1 MKDQMT
7 FKRYEIKY
15 MLTEEQ
21 HKTIL
26 KELNKYMKEDTHG
39 HSTIQSLYFD
49 TPDFLLIRRS
59 IDKPAYKEKL
69 RLRSYG
75 VAKKDSK
82 VFLELKKKYDKVVY
96 KRRISLK
103 EDEAVNFFKPDEKGE
118 MIDSIVDSQIKKEIA
133 YARDLYAT
141 LAPRVLLSYERDAFY
156 GKDDDSFRVTFDSN
170 VLWRDKDVN
179 LHSGI
184 YGHEI
189 LPKGY
194 VLMEVKTS
202 GGIPLWM
209 TKVLSENK
217 IYKTSFS
224 KYGAAYK
231 TILAQSGKLRRV
243 AMSLNYKTKGAYSY
257 A

>member
-7 FKRYEIKY
+7 FKRYEMKY
-15 MLTEEQ
+15 MLTKEQ
-21 HKTIL
+21 YEAIRA
-26 KELNKYMKEDTHG
+26 ELDKHMIEDEHG
-39 HSTIQSLYFD
+39 HSTIQSLYYD

-59 IDKPAYKEKL
+59 IDKPSYKEKL

-75 VAKKDSK
+75 VAKEDTR
-82 VFLELKKKYDKVVY
+82 VFLELKKKYDHVVY
-96 KRRISLK
+96 KRRISAT
-103 EDEAVNFFKPDEKGE
+103 ESEVSSFFNDDKTDNIK
-118 MIDSIVDSQIKKEIA
+118 DSQIKKELG
-133 YARDLYAT
+133 YARDYYKE

-156 GKDDDSFRVTFDSN
+156 DKNDSSFRVTFDSN
-170 VLWRDKDVN
+170 VLWRDTDVN

-184 YGHEI
+184 YGNEI

-194 VLMEVKTS
+194 VLMELKTS
-202 GGIPLWM
+202 GGLPLWM
-209 TKVLSENK
+209 TSLLSANK

-231 TILAQSGKLRRV
+231 TILARSGKLRQV
-243 AMSLNYKTKGAYSY
+243 AAAYNYRTKGAYNY